1 MARTEAFRELVAA
14 RAGGAC
20 EYCRL
25 LQAAT
30 GVLFHLEHII
40 PRSHGGETVLQNL
53 ALSCPGCNLAKADRT
68 SGADAA
74 GLIQPLFNPRDFEP
88 WLLGWHLHF
97 ALDRDSGVIVPRT
110 PTGEASVATLKM
122 NDPLRLFA
130 QAPTTREAHRIRAS
144 PVKG

>member
-1 MARTEAFRELVAA
+1 MAHAEAYRELVVA

-30 GVLFHLEHII
+30 GVLFHIERVV
-40 PRSHGGETVLQNL
+40 PRSQGGKTVLSNL

-68 SGADAA
+68 SGEDLA
-74 GLIQPLFNPRDFEP
+74 GLIQPLFNPRAFEP

-97 ALDRDSGVIVPRT
+97 ALDRRSGMIVPRT
-110 PTGEASVATLKM
+110 RTAEASVRTLKM
-122 NDPLRLFA
+122 NDPLRVFA
-130 QAPTTREAHRIRAS
+130 RKLQLLAGLIS
-144 PVKG
+144 